1 MHRFFVSLGQVDAI
15 NNTILI
21 TGDDVK
27 HIRTVLRLKEGEE
40 LEICDGEGRDY
51 RVYIDTIDEEKI
63 YTKIVESSQSIKESS
78 IQVVLYQSL
87 PKSIKMDF
95 IIQKCTELGIHSI
108 VPISTN
114 RTIVKIG
121 NQKAEMKKLQRW
133 QRIAY
138 EAAKQSKRGR
148 VPYIDKI
155 HNMEN
160 IWEELRQNDLN
171 IIAYENENTQGLK
184 QILDNHSAVI
194 KKIGIIIGPEGGF
207 EEQEIE
213 KANANGVLSITLG
226 PRILRTETA
235 GLATLIMVMYA
246 LGDIGGN

>member
-63 YTKIVESSQSIKESS
+63 YTKIVESSQSIRESS

-138 EAAKQSKRGR
+138 EAVYK
-148 VPYIDKI
+148 
-155 HNMEN
+155 N
-160 IWEELRQNDLN
+160 
-171 IIAYENENTQGLK
+171 
-184 QILDNHSAVI
+184 
-194 KKIGIIIGPEGGF
+194 
-207 EEQEIE
+207 
-213 KANANGVLSITLG
+213 
-226 PRILRTETA
+226 
-235 GLATLIMVMYA
+235 
-246 LGDIGGN
+246 